1 MLEHPDALTDRA
13 VLITGANRGLGA
25 ALVAEALRRGARRV
39 YAGTRRDLPGADDRV
54 VPLRLDVTDP
64 AQVDEA
70 ARAVDG
76 LDLLINNAGVG
87 HFEDLTDPAVLTEH
101 LRVNLYGS
109 QAVTGAF
116 LPHLI
121 VSGGAVVN
129 VLSIAALA
137 SLPVMPSYSISKAA
151 AFSLTQAQRALFAG
165 RGVRV
170 HAVLAG
176 PIDTDMV
183 LDMEIP
189 KSRPADVARAIYD
202 GVVAGR
208 DDIFPDP
215 MAAALEEAW
224 DHGPLKALE
233 RQNAGFVAVAR

>member
-1 MLEHPDALTDRA
+1 MPEHSNTLTDRA
-13 VLITGANRGLGA
+13 VLVTGANRGLGA

-39 YAGTRRDLPGADDRV
+39 YAGTRHHLLRADDRV

-64 AQVDEA
+64 AQVDA
-70 ARAVDG
+70 AAQAIDS

-87 HFEDLTDPAVLTEH
+87 RFEDLTDPAVLTEH
-101 LRVNLYGS
+101 LRVNLYGPH
-109 QAVTGAF
+109 AVTRAL
-116 LPHLI
+116 LPQL
-121 VSGGAVVN
+121 VASSGAVAN

-176 PIDTDMV
+176 PVDTDMV
-183 LDMEIP
+183 RDMEIP

-208 DDIFPDP
+208 EDIFPDP
-215 MAAALEEAW
+215 MAAALGEDW
-224 DHGPLKALE
+224 DNGPLKALE
-233 RQNAGFVAVAR
+233 RQNAGFVNVAS